1 MAISIVNG
9 FVCTSSC
16 DVAKA
21 KKGEDPHPATGA
33 EKITEEKAEK
43 ATDPLRADDPAVVF
57 GGALAKLSSTAGV
70 QPVDGTRPTDSTNP
84 RTPGSAL
91 DVTV

>member
-33 EKITEEKAEK
+33 EKIAKEKEEKAS
-43 ATDPLRADDPAVVF
+43 DPLRAGDPAVVF
-57 GGALAKLSSTAGV
+57 GGALARLSATAAV
-70 QPVDGTRPTDSTNP
+70 QPTDAARATGSIDP
-84 RTPGSAL
+84 RTPGSSL
-91 DVTV
+91 DLTV